1 MKVHIN
7 RGDLFCLLYNP
18 VPLLIA
24 LLELYVG
31 NITGKVGLN
40 PMTTLNMSWVE
51 VYRLKLNLERSCSLV
66 NLNDFINI
74 NYVFIVSISLYFSVN
89 WTYLVA

>member
-40 PMTTLNMSWVE
+40 PMTTLNMTWVE
-51 VYRLKLNLERSCSLV
+51 VYRMKLNLKLREELQPHQFERFYQYQLCFHSHHIIILLC
-66 NLNDFINI
+66 
-74 NYVFIVSISLYFSVN
+74 
-89 WTYLVA
+89 